1 MQTIQHKNKNGDKMK
16 KQRINI
22 KMIIQEKNYYLDN
35 GLSKK
40 EIQIMQNNRLMDN
53 QIINEC

>member
-1 MQTIQHKNKNGDKMK
+1 MK

-40 EIQIMQNNRLMDN
+40 EVQIMQNNRLMDN